1 MNVVCCSLDWRF
13 WVKYFKQCIFED
25 WVGASGGSLLNSH
38 ISGEKFEYE
47 KIIAIRGGKDY
58 WGGMG
63 MGVAE

>member
-1 MNVVCCSLDWRF
+1 M
-13 WVKYFKQCIFED
+13 
-25 WVGASGGSLLNSH
+25 GASGGSLLNSH

-47 KIIAIRGGKDY
+47 NIIAIRGGKDY